1 MPKCRVVPISML
13 EILDDEKNM
22 NDNME
27 NALVFTGNIILF
39 CMIWYVVFIL
49 GYSGGWFA
57 FYLFFTF

>member
-1 MPKCRVVPISML
+1 LQNYFPTSFRPDMPKCRVVPISML

-39 CMIWYVVFIL
+39 CMI
-49 GYSGGWFA
+49 
-57 FYLFFTF
+57 